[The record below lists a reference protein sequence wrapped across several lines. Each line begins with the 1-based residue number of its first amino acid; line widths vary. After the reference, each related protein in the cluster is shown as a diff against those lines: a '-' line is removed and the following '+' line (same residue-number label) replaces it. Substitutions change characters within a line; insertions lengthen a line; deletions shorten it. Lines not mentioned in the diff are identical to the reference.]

1 MRKEED
7 NAAPLLNSKGLELK
21 GKKSSPFIIQR
32 DGFWAKKSRI
42 TAQY

>member
-7 NAAPLLNSKGLELK
+7 EAAVLLNSKGLGLK

-32 DGFWAKKSRI
+32 DGFGPKN
-42 TAQY
+42 QG